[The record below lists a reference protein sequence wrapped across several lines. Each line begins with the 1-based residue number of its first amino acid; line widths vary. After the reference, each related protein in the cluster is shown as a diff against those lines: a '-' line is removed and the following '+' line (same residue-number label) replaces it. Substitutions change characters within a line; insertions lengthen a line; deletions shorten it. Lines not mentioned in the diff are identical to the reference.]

1 MKKSKD
7 YNKNNKVNR
16 KEINLKKEIKKVDS
30 GINEQ
35 GIFVFTS
42 LMTPTAFSQK
52 LNKSIQEIIKYF
64 FMKGVIINVNTL
76 LTKEQMGEY
85 CLECGYDFKWEDQ
98 INEDNFIESISE
110 KLEKDNLHKRPP
122 IITIMGHVD
131 HGKTTLLDYIRKS
144 RVADKEAGGI
154 TQKIGAYMIEH
165 KGEQITFIDTPG
177 HEAFTQMRMHGAN
190 VTDIVVIVVAADDG
204 VMPQT
209 KEAIDHAKS
218 ANIPIV
224 VFVNK
229 MDKQDANPEKVIS
242 QLSEHDLVAEEWGG
256 NTVFVKGSALSGEG
270 VNNLLESLLLI
281 AEMQELK
288 ANNDTVATGNVIEM
302 YVDKGLGPVANI
314 LIKNG
319 TLYKGDFI
327 IAGDQYGKIK
337 RIVNDLNQEIDVA
350 YPSWPVSIS
359 GLTGLV
365 NAGDKF
371 IVTNDEKF
379 AKDLIEKRRANKKIS
394 SLKESSSHLTE
405 QDGIKVLNLII
416 KVDLDGTAKAIEN
429 VLSKIE
435 VEGTKINISRI
446 AIGDITETDVT
457 LAKVTNGYI
466 FAFNVQAPAN
476 IKAFAKSNDV
486 IIKSHNII
494 YHLQEEIE
502 DLLKGTLDPVYEE
515 KIIGEA
521 EVRQIWRH
529 SDVGSIAGC
538 RVIDGKIKRNAFA
551 KVSRNNEVI
560 LEKGKLTSLKHGK
573 ESMNVIE
580 AGKEC
585 GLTIEKFND
594 FIEGDLITIFEIVK
608 KEI

>member
-1 MKKSKD
+1 MKKTKSNKKD
-7 YNKNNKVNR
+7 NRVVR
-16 KEINLKKEIKKVDS
+16 KEINLKDEIKKVDS

-35 GIFVFTS
+35 GVFIFTS
-42 LMTPTAFSQK
+42 LMTPTTFSQK
-52 LNKSIQEIIKYF
+52 LNKSLQEVIKYF
-64 FMKGVIINVNTL
+64 FMKGIVINVNTL

-98 INEDNFIESISE
+98 VNEDNFIESISE
-110 KLEKDNLHKRPP
+110 KLEKDNHHKRPP

-144 RVADKEAGGI
+144 KVADKEVGGI

-165 KGEQITFIDTPG
+165 KNEKITFIDTPG

-218 ANIPIV
+218 ADIPIV

-229 MDKQDANPEKVIS
+229 MDKPEANPKKVIS
-242 QLSEHDLVAEEWGG
+242 QLSEYDLVAEEWGG
-256 NTVFVKGSALSGEG
+256 NTVFVKGSAFTGEG
-270 VNNLLESLLLI
+270 VDNLLESLLLI

-288 ANNDTVATGNVIEM
+288 ANNDSVATGNVIEM

-327 IAGDQYGKIK
+327 IAGDQYGKIR

-359 GLTGLV
+359 GLTGVV

-371 IVTNDEKF
+371 IVTNDEKI
-379 AKDLIEKRRANKKIS
+379 AKDLIEKRRANKKVS
-394 SLKESSSHLTE
+394 SLKESNSHLTE
-405 QDGIKVLNLII
+405 KDGLKVLNLII
-416 KVDLDGTAKAIEN
+416 KVDLDGTARAIEN
-429 VLSKIE
+429 VLDKIE
-435 VEGTKINISRI
+435 VEGTKINIARI
-446 AIGDITETDVT
+446 AIGDVTETDIT

-466 FAFNVQAPAN
+466 FAFNTQVSAN
-476 IKAFAKSNDV
+476 IKSFAKSNDV
-486 IIKSHNII
+486 IIKTHNII
-494 YHLQEEIE
+494 YHLQEEVE

-521 EVRQIWRH
+521 EVRQIWKH
-529 SDVGSIAGC
+529 SDIGTIAGC
-538 RVIDGKIKRNAFA
+538 RVVDGEIKRNAYA
-551 KVSRNNEVI
+551 RVIRNKEVI
-560 LEKGKLTSLKHGK
+560 LERGKLTSLKHNK
-573 ESMNVIE
+573 DSVNVIE
-580 AGKEC
+580 NGKEC

-594 FIEGDLITIFEIVK
+594 FNEGDIITIFEIVK